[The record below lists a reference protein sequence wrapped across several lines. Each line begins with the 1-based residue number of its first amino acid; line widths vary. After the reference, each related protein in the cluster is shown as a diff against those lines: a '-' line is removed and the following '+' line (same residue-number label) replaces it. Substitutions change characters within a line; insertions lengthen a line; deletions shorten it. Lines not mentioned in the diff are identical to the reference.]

1 MGDQCVDRNVI
12 ELSDLTDCLESW
24 GGVRHRS
31 GEEVVVGYTG
41 VHYAVKD
48 AYSFTGVLI
57 TIAFFTFVAILFIPV
72 TIIVLLVWL
81 TVRLVQR
88 HKARQLD
95 TDASGPG
102 VTAGTDPHSAHI
114 VVDAVSY
121 RIRGADRGPGR
132 VDLYCYDCT
141 CGDVLADT
149 TPGQARTELREH
161 LHEVIDWST
170 VDPKPRA
177 DRILR

>member
-1 MGDQCVDRNVI
+1 M
-12 ELSDLTDCLESW
+12 
-24 GGVRHRS
+24 
-31 GEEVVVGYTG
+31 GYTD

-57 TIAFFTFVAILFIPV
+57 TIAFFTFVAILFVPV

-81 TVRLVQR
+81 TVRLFQR
-88 HKARQLD
+88 HKARRLETAATAVPTGTEPHAAHAV
-95 TDASGPG
+95 TDAVP
-102 VTAGTDPHSAHI
+102 
-114 VVDAVSY
+114 Y

-141 CGDVLADT
+141 CGDIVVGT

-161 LHEVIDWST
+161 LHEGIDWAN
-170 VDPKPRA
+170 VD
-177 DRILR
+177 

>member
-1 MGDQCVDRNVI
+1 M
-12 ELSDLTDCLESW
+12 
-24 GGVRHRS
+24 
-31 GEEVVVGYTG
+31 GYTD

-57 TIAFFTFVAILFIPV
+57 TIAFFTLVAILFIPV

-88 HKARQLD
+88 HKARRLQPA
-95 TDASGPG
+95 TPG
-102 VTAGTDPHSAHI
+102 SPVLAGTGPHAAHT
-114 VVDAVSY
+114 VVDAVPY

-132 VDLYCYDCT
+132 VDLYCYDCS

-161 LHEVIDWST
+161 LHGVIDWAT
-170 VDPKPRA
+170 VDPMPPAHRIPR
-177 DRILR
+177 

>member
-1 MGDQCVDRNVI
+1 M
-12 ELSDLTDCLESW
+12 
-24 GGVRHRS
+24 
-31 GEEVVVGYTG
+31 GYTD

-57 TIAFFTFVAILFIPV
+57 TIAFYTFVAILFIPV

-88 HKARQLD
+88 HKARRLD
-95 TDASGPG
+95 TAKPG
-102 VTAGTDPHSAHI
+102 SAVPAGTDPHAAHI
-114 VVDAVSY
+114 VVDAIPY

-132 VDLYCYDCT
+132 VDLYCYDCS

-149 TPGQARTELREH
+149 TPGLARTELREH

-170 VDPKPRA
+170 VNPMPRA
-177 DRILR
+177 HRILR